1 MTTSMS
7 RRHLLRL
14 TTIAATALPLAPLL
28 LRTAQAADAPLVSE
42 SDPTAKAVSY
52 VEDVAKAKAAKPGSR
67 CANCGLYTGAA
78 NAPSGACALFPGK
91 QVKAAGWCSA
101 WTKKA

>member
-1 MTTSMS
+1 MATSMS

-14 TTIAATALPLAPLL
+14 TTIAAASVPLAALL
-28 LRTAQAADAPLVSE
+28 SRTARAADAPLISE

-67 CANCGLYTGAA
+67 CDNCTLYTGAA
-78 NAPSGACALFPGK
+78 NAPSGPCALFPGK

-101 WTKKA
+101 WAAKA